1 MCSMITQKEICL
13 LHNKMLRPKYE
24 IWHLDTGK
32 LTDGHIEE
40 LSNEVDWV
48 TRILDIKK

>member
-1 MCSMITQKEICL
+1 
-13 LHNKMLRPKYE
+13 MLRPKYE
-24 IWHLDTGK
+24 IWHLDSGK

-48 TRILDIKK
+48 TRISDIKKRRQRKRKY